1 MQIPLTFAQ
10 ADEILAKAS
19 QAPFLKELKEEME
32 NELHLVVLSAAL
44 GKATERDSSCGNSA
58 LEEVLS
64 QCRPIIPDCSEKFVI
79 VFEDYIVYQVRNE
92 SYTSYDDSEE
102 KRGVYLLEFNKS
114 GFLDYLSSATDACRL
129 QDDSFYPGPW
139 KHYGVYTQNHIV
151 DVITQEEPK
160 VLYLQNEK

>member
-10 ADEILAKAS
+10 ADHILAKTC

-32 NELHLVVLSAAL
+32 NELHLVILSAAV
-44 GKATERDSSCGNSA
+44 GENAETDDSFGDTS
-58 LEEVLS
+58 LEEILADCKPIVLNPS
-64 QCRPIIPDCSEKFVI
+64 VKFDI
-79 VFEDYIVYQVRNE
+79 LFEDYIIYQVRNE

-102 KRGVYLLEFNKS
+102 RRGVYLLEFNKS
-114 GFLDYLSSATDACRL
+114 GFLDYLSSATDACHL
-129 QDDSFYPGPW
+129 KDGSFYPGPW

-151 DVITQEEPK
+151 DVIAQEEPK